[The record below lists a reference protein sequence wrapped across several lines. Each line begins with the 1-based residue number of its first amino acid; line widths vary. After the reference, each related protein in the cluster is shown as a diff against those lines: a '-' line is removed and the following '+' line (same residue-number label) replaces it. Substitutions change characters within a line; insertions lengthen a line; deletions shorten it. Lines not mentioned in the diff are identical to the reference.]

1 MVKKRLIN
9 LIPKNPSMG
18 KIVYVQI
25 ESGGVLQKHGLKLE
39 TEKTPFGDYEFMDAR
54 AFDFPQ
60 KELIKAANKEKTPI
74 FSKTHKVFPNGKTFM
89 DFVKKEK

>member
-1 MVKKRLIN
+1 MVKRRLIN
-9 LIPKNPSMG
+9 LVLKNHPMG
-18 KIVYVQI
+18 KITYVEI
-25 ESGGVLQKHGLKLE
+25 ETGGVLQKHGLKLE
-39 TEKTPFGDYEFMDAR
+39 TEKTPFGNYEFMDAR

-60 KELIKAANKEKTPI
+60 KELIKAANKEKMPI